1 MEYIIGG
8 IVGFMIG
15 GVFGIFTAALCAAS
29 GRASR
34 MEEEM
39 LYNCETE

>member
-1 MEYIIGG
+1 MHCLVSGLIGFLAG
-8 IVGFMIG
+8 GSL
-15 GVFGIFTAALCAAS
+15 GVFAMALCAAS

-39 LYNCETE
+39 GF